1 MYVWQQLVAEVLAI
15 VGSPSAFG
23 GIIVYG
29 LIHGGVLLS
38 GIGLLVGAYASLREF
53 EIGLKP
59 LSTSDL
65 PIIGVAVLTPLVLV
79 GLTKLVGIVTNVP
92 YTSLTKTSVAA
103 NPPLGPI
110 LAILG
115 LGLLVGVPTL
125 VLICQI
131 LIQGSF
137 CQAVGADGA
146 IVLTTLTTGFVMT
159 SNTGGLAT
167 IPELGKLLGLIVFV
181 LLLGVALLGAEKAE
195 RRWLRYLAAT
205 PIVIFAVIVVL
216 SGVSQ
221 IESIAGGLFAATQLT
236 VLGIAAYTYDRSNSL
251 LAPTLAYVSLLL
263 ANRTVVVL
271 EAGM

>member
-1 MYVWQQLVAEVLAI
+1 
-15 VGSPSAFG
+15 
-23 GIIVYG
+23 
-29 LIHGGVLLS
+29 
-38 GIGLLVGAYASLREF
+38 
-53 EIGLKP
+53 
-59 LSTSDL
+59 
-65 PIIGVAVLTPLVLV
+65 
-79 GLTKLVGIVTNVP
+79 
-92 YTSLTKTSVAA
+92 
-103 NPPLGPI
+103 
-110 LAILG
+110 
-115 LGLLVGVPTL
+115 
-125 VLICQI
+125 
-131 LIQGSF
+131 
-137 CQAVGADGA
+137 
-146 IVLTTLTTGFVMT
+146 MT

-271 EAGM
+271 QAGM